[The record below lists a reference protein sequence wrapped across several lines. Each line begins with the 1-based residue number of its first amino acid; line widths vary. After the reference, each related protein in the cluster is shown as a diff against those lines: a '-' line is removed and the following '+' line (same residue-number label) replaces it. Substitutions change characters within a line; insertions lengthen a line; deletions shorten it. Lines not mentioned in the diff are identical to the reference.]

1 LRHGPIWNP
10 PQPGLPRGGIGIS
23 LDRCVHRMGSKV
35 SVAVV
40 MAGSAGSLQ
49 VMFDQVRSLV
59 QPDSSCL
66 FLLYHRGEG
75 PASDWNRLLPK
86 RSGFVAKPMEVGRP
100 VEPRTI
106 YYPSSGITYGV
117 RDGTIK
123 AVGDLRPRPNLD
135 ATLQTLA
142 AEYGERLVAI
152 LLSGWGTDGVQGMKA
167 VRHSGGMSII
177 QDPAT
182 AEVGHLPRRAL
193 LEGAAQHIMDPDT
206 IVQEVEK
213 VMRGVYGS
221 KGNVKRAVKKR
232 GTAKKAAR
240 SGKTKGSRDGPTRP
254 RPKQASAT
262 TKSPRP

>member
-1 LRHGPIWNP
+1 MAPTR
-10 PQPGLPRGGIGIS
+10 PRGGTGIS
-23 LDRCVHRMGSKV
+23 PGWRITRMGSEV

-40 MAGSAGSLQ
+40 MAGSAGSLK

-75 PASDWNRLLPK
+75 PASDWNRLLPE
-86 RSGFVAKPMEVGRP
+86 RSGFVAKPLEVGRP

-117 RDGTIK
+117 RDGTIN

-142 AEYGERLVAI
+142 SEYGERLLAI
-152 LLSGWGTDGVQGMKA
+152 LLSGWGNDGVQGMKA
-167 VRHSGGMSII
+167 VRHSGGIAII
-177 QDPAT
+177 QDPVT
-182 AEVGHLPRRAL
+182 AEVGQLPRRAL

-213 VMRGVYGS
+213 VLRGVYGS
-221 KGNVKRAVKKR
+221 ARNVKRAVTKR
-232 GTAKKAAR
+232 STAKKPAR
-240 SGKTKGSRDGPTRP
+240 SGTIKAGRNGPARP
-254 RPKQASAT
+254 RPK
-262 TKSPRP
+262 